1 MKRNMLI
8 AVVCIVMIAGAAVV
22 VFKARKIAALPKPQV
37 VPPAVQVAS
46 AEKGSLE
53 ITAHYLGSIEPFT
66 RSDVSARISGNIL
79 SILKREGDTVRK
91 GEEIVVIDDRELVD
105 RSTAV
110 HAEVLAT
117 QQKLAGAK
125 SAYETQKSVYERDVA
140 LLKIGAISQEALE
153 RSRATLDGVKATMDA
168 YEESIK
174 GLSMNSAVARTQA
187 GYAHITAPFS
197 GIVSKRWSE
206 PGDLAVPGKP
216 ILTIEKTSPYKVLAQ
231 VPQEDL
237 AEIRRGTCVY
247 LTSGERRIET
257 TVNRVYPALGKNMLA
272 TVEVLTGTSPF
283 NLPSAS
289 TVGFDLVTK
298 RVKGLIVP
306 DQAVVKADQGAS
318 VYQVKDGAVHIMPIT
333 LLGMGNGRAAISG
346 EVAPGDQVAVAQE
359 NKLLTLVE
367 GGKVTLSEQGK
378 KVASAQGA
386 DSKTIPAGGKP

>member
-216 ILTIEKTSPYKVLAQ
+216 ILTIEKTSPYNVLAQ

>member
-1 MKRNMLI
+1 MNRKILITVVFI
-8 AVVCIVMIAGAAVV
+8 AVLAGAALVV
-22 VFKARKIAALPKPQV
+22 VKARKIAMLPKPQV

-46 AEKGSLE
+46 ATKGLLE

-91 GEEIVVIDDRELVD
+91 NEEIVVIDDRELVD

-125 SAYETQKSVYERDVA
+125 SAYETQKSVYDRDVA

-153 RSRATLDGVKATMDA
+153 RSRATLDGVKATVDA

-174 GLSMNSAVARTQA
+174 GLSMNSAVAKTQA

-197 GIVSKRWSE
+197 GIVSKRWSD
-206 PGDLAVPGKP
+206 PGDLATPGKP

-237 AEIRRGTCVY
+237 AEIHRGAHVY
-247 LTSGERRIET
+247 LTSGERRLEAS
-257 TVNRVYPALGKNMLA
+257 VNRVYPALGKNMLA

-306 DQAVVKADQGAS
+306 DQAVVKTDQGAS
-318 VYQVKDGAVHIMPIT
+318 VYQVKDGAVRIVPVT

-346 EVAPGDQVAVAQE
+346 DVTPGDQVAVAQE

-378 KVASAQGA
+378 NVASAQGA

>member
-1 MKRNMLI
+1 M
-8 AVVCIVMIAGAAVV
+8 
-22 VFKARKIAALPKPQV
+22 
-37 VPPAVQVAS
+37 
-46 AEKGSLE
+46 E